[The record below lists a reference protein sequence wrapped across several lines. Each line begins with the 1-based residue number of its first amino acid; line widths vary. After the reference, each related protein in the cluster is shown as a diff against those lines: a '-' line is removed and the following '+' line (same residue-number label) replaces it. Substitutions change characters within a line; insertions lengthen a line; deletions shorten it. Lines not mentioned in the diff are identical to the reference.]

1 VKAISFIPI
10 VARVAIELGV
20 LFDGEEERGGLL
32 CYDNENDNVLQN
44 LMNSDS
50 PIQLGNREYH
60 KPIDDKYL
68 QVLIQ
73 LRKMNLFKKDD
84 IQMNA
89 LVTELCNRYYH
100 FSEKR
105 FRFLV
110 EWDPSAL
117 IQTNDCGYLPLHYVT
132 LNSSIREFK
141 LVFEYGIR
149 YFPEKKGINLLFQK
163 RKHDYDKETPFQC
176 ACKKFGYKKVLEVVE
191 DTLVRSSSSFPDN
204 NTPTSNI
211 MEALITAAIDENV
224 HLDGVYFLLRREP
237 DVLVKLLSQTS
248 LMVMVAASVSNNNNN
263 SSSNGRNDGT
273 SNMSLAKHK
282 LNSTTTTAEK
292 KRKRER

>member
-1 VKAISFIPI
+1 LIKEFLKNLGNDIHELLCDIDVENYDGLDSDRDTEEEVETALRIFPKVLSRKGGCFDEYPIHYLASSYRCNVKAISFIPI

-44 LMNSDS
+44 LMNSDF

-60 KPIDDKYL
+60 EPIDDKYL

-110 EWDPSAL
+110 E
-117 IQTNDCGYLPLHYVT
+117 
-132 LNSSIREFK
+132 
-141 LVFEYGIR
+141 
-149 YFPEKKGINLLFQK
+149 
-163 RKHDYDKETPFQC
+163 
-176 ACKKFGYKKVLEVVE
+176 
-191 DTLVRSSSSFPDN
+191 
-204 NTPTSNI
+204 
-211 MEALITAAIDENV
+211 
-224 HLDGVYFLLRREP
+224 
-237 DVLVKLLSQTS
+237 
-248 LMVMVAASVSNNNNN
+248 
-263 SSSNGRNDGT
+263 
-273 SNMSLAKHK
+273 
-282 LNSTTTTAEK
+282 
-292 KRKRER
+292 